1 MKLKKV
7 NKKKSKQIKS
17 NKKNKGHNWNKKK
30 MEENS

>member
-17 NKKNKGHNWNKKK
+17 NKKNECHNWNKKK